1 MHKISTIR
9 RRRFKREKEETSK
22 NDTENISGL
31 NTYTATRRY
40 TNIPK
45 VLVSSKLFKNEKYM
59 EEMEDIISI
68 NQNFNGDKNQH
79 LFCVFDGH
87 CGDETA
93 KFSSENFPII
103 FSELLKKNPNNIEKC
118 LNDSFIKL
126 DEKTKKEEF
135 DYIGNTATIV
145 FIDKNILYCANVGDS
160 RCVLVG
166 FDKPYRMSYDD
177 KVSDES
183 EMKRILSVGGKIR
196 KKRIIGELAISR
208 GIGDHEYKKHGLI
221 AIPHINKKIIG
232 YNEKYCII
240 ASDGLW
246 DFVCDETVYNISMNI
261 DKGKDLCEK
270 LVNVAINIGS
280 QDNIS
285 VIVLSFREN

>member
-1 MHKISTIR
+1 MYKFSTIR
-9 RRRFKREKEETSK
+9 RRRYKRDKEETSK
-22 NDTENISGL
+22 NDTENAL
-31 NTYTATRRY
+31 KTYTLSRQY

-45 VLVSSKLFKNEKYM
+45 IQISSKTYKNEKYM
-59 EEMEDIISI
+59 EEMEDIILI

-79 LFCVFDGH
+79 LFCIFDGH

-93 KFSSENFPII
+93 ILSSENYPKI
-103 FSELLKKNPNNIEKC
+103 FLELLKKYPNNIEKC
-118 LNDSFIKL
+118 LNESFIKL

-135 DYIGNTATIV
+135 DYIGNTATVV

-160 RCVLVG
+160 RCVLIG
-166 FDKPYRMSYDD
+166 YDQPYRMSYDD

-183 EMKRILSVGGKIR
+183 EMKRIIQAGGKIR
-196 KKRIIGELAISR
+196 KKRINGELAISR
-208 GIGDHEYKKHGLI
+208 GIGDHEYKKYGLI
-221 AIPHINKKIIG
+221 CTPHINKKIIS

-240 ASDGLW
+240 ASDGIW
-246 DFVCDETVYNISMNI
+246 DYVCDETAYNISMKI
-261 DKGKDLCEK
+261 DKGKDLCDK

-285 VIVLSFREN
+285 CIVISFREN

>member
-1 MHKISTIR
+1 MYKFSTIR
-9 RRRFKREKEETSK
+9 RRRFKRDKEETSK
-22 NDTENISGL
+22 NDTENAIKTFTGS
-31 NTYTATRRY
+31 RHY

-45 VLVSSKLFKNEKYM
+45 IQIASKTYINEKYM
-59 EEMEDIISI
+59 EEMEDIILI
-68 NQNFNGDKNQH
+68 NQNFNDDKNQH
-79 LFCVFDGH
+79 LFCIFDGH

-93 KFSSENFPII
+93 ILSSEYYPKI
-103 FSELLKKNPNNIEKC
+103 FLDLLKKYPNNIEKC
-118 LNDSFIKL
+118 LNESFIKL

-135 DYIGNTATIV
+135 DYIGNTATVV

-160 RCVLVG
+160 RCVLIG
-166 FDKPYRMSYDD
+166 YDKPYRMSYDD

-183 EMKRILSVGGKIR
+183 EMKRIIKAGGKIR
-196 KKRIIGELAISR
+196 KKRINGELAISR
-208 GIGDHEYKKHGLI
+208 GIGDHEYKKYGLI
-221 AIPHINKKIIG
+221 CTPHINKKVIG

-240 ASDGLW
+240 ASDGIW
-246 DFVCDETVYNISMNI
+246 DYVCDETAYNISMNI

>member
-1 MHKISTIR
+1 MLQYSLR
-9 RRRFKREKEETSK
+9 RRRYKKEYQK
-22 NDTENISGL
+22 TEQNPQIA
-31 NTYTATRRY
+31 TYTPSTRKY
-40 TNIPK
+40 QNIPK
-45 VLVSSKLFKNEKYM
+45 IQYYLKEFKNEKYM
-59 EEMEDIISI
+59 ETMEDVTYIKK
-68 NQNFNGDKNQH
+68 NFNNDQNKH
-79 LFCVFDGH
+79 LFCLFDGH
-87 CGDETA
+87 CGNESA
-93 KFSSENFPII
+93 KFCQEKFPKI
-103 FSELLKKNPNNIEKC
+103 FQELLQKNQNNIEKT
-118 LNDSFIKL
+118 LTESFLKL
-126 DEKTKKEEF
+126 DELTKNNEDF
-135 DYIGNTATIV
+135 LYMGNTATV
-145 FIDKNILYCANVGDS
+145 VYIDKNILYCANVGDS
-160 RCVLVG
+160 RCLLIG
-166 FDKPYRMSYDD
+166 FDKPLRMSYDH

-183 EMKRILSVGGKIR
+183 EMKRILSVGGKIK

>member
-1 MHKISTIR
+1 MYQFSTIR
-9 RRRFKREKEETSK
+9 RRRYKRDKEETSK
-22 NDTENISGL
+22 NDTENAL
-31 NTYTATRRY
+31 KTYTLSRHY

-45 VLVSSKLFKNEKYM
+45 IQISSKTYKNEKYM
-59 EEMEDIISI
+59 EEMEDIILI

-79 LFCVFDGH
+79 LFCIFDGH

-93 KFSSENFPII
+93 ILSSENYPKI
-103 FSELLKKNPNNIEKC
+103 FLDLLKKYPNNIEKC
-118 LNDSFIKL
+118 LNESFIKL

-135 DYIGNTATIV
+135 DYIGNTATVV

-160 RCVLVG
+160 RCVLIG
-166 FDKPYRMSYDD
+166 YDQPYRMSYDD

-183 EMKRILSVGGKIR
+183 EMKRIIQAGGKIR
-196 KKRIIGELAISR
+196 KKRINGELAISR
-208 GIGDHEYKKHGLI
+208 GIGDHEYKKYGLI
-221 AIPHINKKIIG
+221 CTPHINKKIIS

-240 ASDGLW
+240 ASDGIW
-246 DFVCDETVYNISMNI
+246 DYVCDETAYNISMNI
-261 DKGKDLCEK
+261 DKGKDLCDK

-285 VIVLSFREN
+285 CIVISFREN

>member
-1 MHKISTIR
+1 MYINDIHIAYYVGAVILGLIVGQFVGWMNKRLPEYKKVISKDM
-9 RRRFKREKEETSK
+9 FKDLK
-22 NDTENISGL
+22 
-31 NTYTATRRY
+31 
-40 TNIPK
+40 
-45 VLVSSKLFKNEKYM
+45 
-59 EEMEDIISI
+59 
-68 NQNFNGDKNQH
+68 
-79 LFCVFDGH
+79 
-87 CGDETA
+87 
-93 KFSSENFPII
+93 ENFKPHYILMFI
-103 FSELLKKNPNNIEKC
+103 IEKC

-160 RCVLVG
+160 RCVLIG

-196 KKRIIGELAISR
+196 KKRILGELAISR

-280 QDNIS
+280 QYNIS